1 MGIQDK
7 AHQFKFLFE
16 RTHFLGFYT
25 FPFQS
30 GSEQTF
36 SPIAPVCDPGTSIVV
51 IFTKAVAYSHII
63 PVYHLLTLIAGAY
76 ILWVLILAQRR
87 KREGAGIVL
96 AGIVIILVALI
107 NDVLYDNGILKT
119 GQFIYLGLFL
129 FTFFQ
134 SFFLSLRVS
143 KAFSTVETQGQAL
156 AETNRAMRQEMNER
170 QLAEMALLES
180 EKRYRTLMEE
190 APIGLCNLDI
200 QGTILFVNRRLE
212 EYTGYRREEVI
223 GRNGLTLELFPGKC
237 SSV

>member
-1 MGIQDK
+1 MRSW
-7 AHQFKFLFE
+7 HC
-16 RTHFLGFYT
+16 
-25 FPFQS
+25 PS
-30 GSEQTF
+30 SSF
-36 SPIAPVCDPGTSIVV
+36 SPRPRRIFPYHSGLPSPDPHRRGLYPLGPD
-51 IFTKAVAYSHII
+51 FGPA
-63 PVYHLLTLIAGAY
+63 
-76 ILWVLILAQRR
+76 R

-237 SSV
+237 SGV